1 MAAAVE
7 TNLQPRYIDVDRQV
21 QRAMAPGGLTYW
33 MWVLL
38 CAFLTAL
45 GIGFWTNQVYKGLGV
60 TGLTEPTMWA
70 PYITNFVFW
79 VGIAH
84 SGTLISAILF
94 LFRVRWRTAIYRCAE
109 TMTVFAV
116 ATAGL
121 FPLIHLGRLW
131 FFYFVVPYPNERY
144 LQPDFRSPLVWDF
157 FAIGT
162 YLTIST
168 VFRFTGLIPDCAN
181 ARELAT
187 GWRKI
192 LYSIFSFGWQ
202 GTDRQWRNFQ
212 MVYLLLAGFATPLV
226 LSVHSVVSWDFAMT
240 QLPGWHSTIF
250 APYFVAGA
258 IFSGCALVLTLII
271 PIRKFWRLEEMVTIW
286 HLDNL
291 AKIVLFTSLIIT
303 YSYTVE
309 SFMVWYSQDPLEM
322 TTFNQRYFG
331 PQGYFF
337 WIMVLCNCVI
347 PLLLFSPRVRTNT
360 VWLFI
365 ISIFVNIGMWLERY
379 VIVVTSLHSDFLP
392 SSWGMYHGTF
402 WDYATYYGTLGLF
415 LSLMFLFIR
424 FLPVISIAEMRELV
438 HETQQE
444 QERRAE
450 PGSAAAGGAT
460 S

>member
-7 TNLQPRYIDVDRQV
+7 TDLQPRYIDVDRQV
-21 QRAMAPGGLTYW
+21 QRALAPGGLTYW
-33 MWVLL
+33 MWVLF

-45 GIGFWTNQVYKGLGV
+45 GIGFWTNQIYKGLGV

-70 PYITNFVFW
+70 VYITNFVFW

-94 LFRVRWRTAIYRCAE
+94 LFRTRWRTAIYRCAE

-116 ATAGL
+116 LTAGL
-121 FPLIHLGRLW
+121 FPLIHLGRVW
-131 FFYFVVPYPNERY
+131 FFYWVIPYPNERY

-168 VFRFTGLIPDCAN
+168 LFLLTGLIPDCAN

-187 GWRKI
+187 GWRKT
-192 LYSIFSFGWQ
+192 LYTIFSFGWQ

-240 QLPGWHSTIF
+240 QVPGWHSTIF

-258 IFSGCALVLTLII
+258 IFSGCGLVLTLII
-271 PIRKFWRLEEMVTIW
+271 PLRRFWRLQEVVTIW

-291 AKIVLFTSLIIT
+291 AKVVLLTSLIIT
-303 YSYTVE
+303 YAYCVE
-309 SFMVWYSQDPLEM
+309 SFMVWYSQDSIEL
-322 TTFNQRYFG
+322 TTFHNRYFG
-331 PQGYFF
+331 EQGYLF
-337 WIMVLCNCVI
+337 WMMVFCNCIV

-360 VWLFI
+360 VSLFI
-365 ISIFVNIGMWLERY
+365 ISIFVNIGMWLERF
-379 VIVVTSLHSDFLP
+379 VIIAGSLATNTMPSQWRFYTWHLTEAVITAASFGWFLMNFSLFAKFMPIVSMTEMKEGISWLRQAVRTSYP
-392 SSWGMYHGTF
+392 Y
-402 WDYATYYGTLGLF
+402 
-415 LSLMFLFIR
+415 R
-424 FLPVISIAEMRELV
+424 K
-438 HETQQE
+438 
-444 QERRAE
+444 
-450 PGSAAAGGAT
+450 AA
-460 S
+460 